1 MTNPPE
7 FVSSDKRSLRKAL
20 LKTRQSLSPEM
31 WRAKSDRLC
40 NMLQTSPLFRQAE
53 TVLAYFSF
61 KQEPDLS
68 PLFSSEKIWGFPRCV
83 EKSLLWH
90 RWSPHDSLTLQIGAY
105 GIQEPH
111 PDSPGLIA
119 AQVDLILVPSVACD
133 ERGYRLGYGAGF
145 YDRLLSQPEWAAKPT
160 IGIVFDFA
168 RLSHLPNDPWDKP
181 LTAICT
187 EAGLFSR

>member
-20 LKTRQSLSPEM
+20 LKTRQSISPEM
-31 WRAKSDRLC
+31 WREKSDRLC
-40 NMLQTSPLFRQAE
+40 AHLQTSSLFRQAE

-68 PLFSSEKIWGFPRCV
+68 ALLPSEKIWGFPRCI

-90 RWSPHDSLTLQIGAY
+90 IWSPNDALNLQIGAY

-111 PDSPGLIA
+111 PDSPGLTA
-119 AQVDLILVPSVACD
+119 DQVDLILVPAVACD

-145 YDRLLSQPEWAAKPT
+145 YDRLLSQPEWAEKPT

-168 RLSHLPNDPWDKP
+168 RLPHLPNDPWDKA
-181 LTAICT
+181 LNAVCT
-187 EAGLFSR
+187 ESGLFFS